1 MKNKT
6 EEKINDILERFSLKK
21 TETRK
26 KIISAF
32 LTSKNSLSQADLL
45 ETLALHGENPDRV
58 SIYRNLN
65 QMKTTGLIH
74 EVDFNQYIACT
85 HDCAEHP
92 HLLLF
97 CTNCQKHQEIK
108 DHKKLND
115 LLRPLQELNFF
126 SLQTPLSIRG
136 ICTSCKT
143 KKIPA

>member
-6 EEKINDILERFSLKK
+6 NLQIDKILERFSLKK
-21 TETRK
+21 TETRRR
-26 KIISAF
+26 IISVF
-32 LTSKNSLSQADLL
+32 LSSKNSLSQADLL

-65 QMKTTGLIH
+65 QMKASGLIH

-108 DHKKLND
+108 DHKKLNH
-115 LLRPLQELNFF
+115 LLRPLHDLHFF
-126 SLQTPLSIRG
+126 SQQLPLSIRG
-136 ICTSCKT
+136 ICESCNL
-143 KKIPA
+143 